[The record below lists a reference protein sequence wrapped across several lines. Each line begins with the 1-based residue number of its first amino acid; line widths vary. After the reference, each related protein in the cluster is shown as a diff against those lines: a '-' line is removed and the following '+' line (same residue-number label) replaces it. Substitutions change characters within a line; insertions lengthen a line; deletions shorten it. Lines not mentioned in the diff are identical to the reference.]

1 MGGEWSKTRLADLC
15 DQVDY
20 GHTASAVETPVGP
33 KFLRITDIVSGPIDW
48 QRVPYCPIDR
58 RAAERSRL
66 LPGDIVI
73 ARTGATTGHSAYIAN
88 PPDAVFA
95 SYLIRLRVGQR
106 ADPRFVSYFLKSP
119 AYSTYV
125 HGVLGDKSAQPNAS
139 AKTLTEVHMAVPP
152 IAEQR
157 AIACILG
164 ALDDK
169 IDLNRKMNETLEGI
183 ARALFKSWFVNFDPV
198 RAKSEG
204 RDPGLPAEIADP
216 FPSSFVD
223 SELGPIPEGWKT
235 STVGTHFRLTM
246 GQSPPGSTYNETGEG
261 LPFYQGRTDFGFR
274 FPTHRVFCSKP
285 TRVAERGDTL
295 VSVRAPVGDVN
306 MAFEG
311 CAVGRGVA
319 AIRHRTGGRSLTYYA
334 MRQLSGYFEHFEAE
348 GTVFG
353 CINRVDFERLPF
365 VAAPAAI
372 ATAFDRL
379 VSPLDDK
386 IEADERES
394 SVLSTI
400 RDTLLPK
407 LISGELRVPD
417 AERIVGRCV

>member
-157 AIACILG
+157 AIACIIG

-169 IDLNRKMNETLEGI
+169 IDMNRKMNQTLEGI
-183 ARALFKSWFVNFDPV
+183 ARAIFKSWFVDFLPV
-198 RAKSEG
+198 RA
-204 RDPGLPAEIADP
+204 
-216 FPSSFVD
+216 
-223 SELGPIPEGWKT
+223 
-235 STVGTHFRLTM
+235 
-246 GQSPPGSTYNETGEG
+246 
-261 LPFYQGRTDFGFR
+261 
-274 FPTHRVFCSKP
+274 
-285 TRVAERGDTL
+285 
-295 VSVRAPVGDVN
+295 N
-306 MAFEG
+306 MA
-311 CAVGRGVA
+311 A
-319 AIRHRTGGRSLTYYA
+319 
-334 MRQLSGYFEHFEAE
+334 
-348 GTVFG
+348 
-353 CINRVDFERLPF
+353 
-365 VAAPAAI
+365 
-372 ATAFDRL
+372 
-379 VSPLDDK
+379 K
-386 IEADERES
+386 
-394 SVLSTI
+394 
-400 RDTLLPK
+400 
-407 LISGELRVPD
+407 
-417 AERIVGRCV
+417 